1 MDDTLHLNSSKAV
14 ELEWLAGSAW
24 VEFIFYVNPLRVIP
38 ELLNGTSHG
47 FSKCVNKSFCI
58 CTIFVFRQLML
69 FSKEIT
75 AVYAWNSSIF
85 SSDNPF
91 L

>member
-14 ELEWLAGSAW
+14 ELEWLAASPW

-47 FSKCVNKSFCI
+47 FSFCI
-58 CTIFVFRQLML
+58 CTNFVFRHLVL
-69 FSKEIT
+69 ISKET
-75 AVYAWNSSIF
+75 NRPYTNS
-85 SSDNPF
+85 
-91 L
+91 